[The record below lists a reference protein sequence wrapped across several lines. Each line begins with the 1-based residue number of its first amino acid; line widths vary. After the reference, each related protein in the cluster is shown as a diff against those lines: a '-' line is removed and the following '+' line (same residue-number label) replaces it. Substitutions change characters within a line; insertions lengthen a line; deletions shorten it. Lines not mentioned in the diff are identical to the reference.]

1 MAMNTARSTTT
12 AEITWEDLLR
22 VLVERP
28 DWLERVRQV
37 VLTRELLSLPEAVQ
51 ELVEA
56 HRRGEERLTRVEAAI
71 QGLAE
76 AQWQSE
82 ERLARLEATVQ
93 ELVEVQR
100 RHEERLASVEERLAS
115 VEERLARLEA
125 TVQELVEVQRRHEE
139 RLASV
144 EERLARLEA
153 TVQELVEV
161 QRRHEERLASVEERL
176 ARLEATVQEL
186 VGALKEVSSQVHELA
201 QAVFRLTE
209 TVSRLEGTVGDIKG
223 RLLEMAYRDRPYAYF
238 GRLLRSIRVV
248 PFTEIEDLLERS
260 LSREEVDDLFQL
272 DLLLRGRLKDHP
284 ERPEV
289 WLAVEVSSVVD
300 KWDVE
305 RARERA
311 ALLRKAGLRVVP
323 VAAGLQALAEAA
335 HKAEI
340 EGVTLVTDGSI
351 TCWEQALRFA
361 LAE

>member
-1 MAMNTARSTTT
+1 MMPDTAKSTVT

-22 VLVERP
+22 VLEERP
-28 DWLERVRQV
+28 EWLERVRQV
-37 VLTRELLSLPEAVQ
+37 VLTRELLSLPEAIR

-82 ERLARLEATVQ
+82 ERLVRLEATIQ

-100 RHEERLASVEERLAS
+100 RHEERLAG
-115 VEERLARLEA
+115 LEA
-125 TVQELVEVQRRHEE
+125 TVQELVEAHRRGEE
-139 RLASV
+139 RL
-144 EERLARLEA
+144 
-153 TVQELVEV
+153 T
-161 QRRHEERLASVEERL
+161 
-176 ARLEATVQEL
+176 RLEATVQEL
-186 VGALKEVSSQVHELA
+186 VGALKEVSAQVHELA
-201 QAVFRLTE
+201 QAVFRLTQ

-223 RLLEMAYRDRPYAYF
+223 RLLEMAYRDKPYAYF

-248 PFTEIEDLLERS
+248 PFTEIEDLLEKS

-272 DLLLRGRLKDHP
+272 DLLLRGRLRDHP

-335 HKAEI
+335 HKAEV

-351 TCWEQALRFA
+351 ACWEQALRSA
-361 LAE
+361 LV

>member
-1 MAMNTARSTTT
+1 MTQTTDDGRQTTDDGRQNTDDIPLADAEGMMMPDTAKSTVT

-22 VLVERP
+22 VLEERP
-28 DWLERVRQV
+28 EWLERVRQV
-37 VLTRELLSLPEAVQ
+37 VLTRELLSLPEAIR

-82 ERLARLEATVQ
+82 ERLVRLEATIQ
-93 ELVEVQR
+93 ELVEAHR
-100 RHEERLASVEERLAS
+100 RG
-115 VEERLARLEA
+115 EERLARLEA
-125 TVQELVEVQRRHEE
+125 TVQELVEVQRQHEE

-144 EERLARLEA
+144 EERLASAED
-153 TVQELVEV
+153 
-161 QRRHEERLASVEERL
+161 RL

-186 VGALKEVSSQVHELA
+186 VGALKEVSAQVHELA
-201 QAVFRLTE
+201 QAVFRLTQ

-223 RLLEMAYRDRPYAYF
+223 RLLEMAYRDKPYAYF

-248 PFTEIEDLLERS
+248 PFTEIEDLLEKS

-272 DLLLRGRLKDHP
+272 DLLLRGRLRDHP

-335 HKAEI
+335 HKAEV

-351 TCWEQALRFA
+351 ACWEQALRSA
-361 LAE
+361 LV

>member
-1 MAMNTARSTTT
+1 MMPDTAKSTVT

-22 VLVERP
+22 VLEERP
-28 DWLERVRQV
+28 EWLERVRQV
-37 VLTRELLSLPEAVQ
+37 VLTRELLSLPEAIR

-82 ERLARLEATVQ
+82 DRLARLEATIQ
-93 ELVEVQR
+93 ELVEAHR
-100 RHEERLASVEERLAS
+100 RGEERL
-115 VEERLARLEA
+115 
-125 TVQELVEVQRRHEE
+125 T
-139 RLASV
+139 
-144 EERLARLEA
+144 
-153 TVQELVEV
+153 
-161 QRRHEERLASVEERL
+161 
-176 ARLEATVQEL
+176 RLEATVQEL
-186 VGALKEVSSQVHELA
+186 VGALKEVSAQVHELA
-201 QAVFRLTE
+201 QAVFRLTQ

-223 RLLEMAYRDRPYAYF
+223 RLLEMAYRDKPYAYF

-248 PFTEIEDLLERS
+248 PFTEIEDLLEKS

-272 DLLLRGRLKDHP
+272 DLLLRGRLRDHP

-335 HKAEI
+335 HKAEV

-351 TCWEQALRFA
+351 ACWEQALRSA
-361 LAE
+361 LV

>member
-1 MAMNTARSTTT
+1 
-12 AEITWEDLLR
+12 
-22 VLVERP
+22 VEAHRRGEER
-28 DWLERVRQV
+28 LEA
-37 VLTRELLSLPEAVQ
+37 TVQ

-56 HRRGEERLTRVEAAI
+56 HRRGEERLARLEATVQELVEAAATR
-71 QGLAE
+71 GAVASRTAWPAWKPPSGNWWRFSGDTRSGWPRWRTAWPAWKPPSGNWWRPSGDTRSGWPRWRTAWPAWKPPSRNWWRRTGDTRRGE
-76 AQWQSE
+76 D
-82 ERLARLEATVQ
+82 RLARLEATVQ

-100 RHEERLASVEERLAS
+100 QHEERLASVEERLAS
-115 VEERLARLEA
+115 AED
-125 TVQELVEVQRRHEE
+125 
-139 RLASV
+139 
-144 EERLARLEA
+144 
-153 TVQELVEV
+153 
-161 QRRHEERLASVEERL
+161 RL

-186 VGALKEVSSQVHELA
+186 VGALKEVSAQVHELA
-201 QAVFRLTE
+201 QAVFRLTQ

-223 RLLEMAYRDRPYAYF
+223 RLLEMAYRDKPYAYF

-248 PFTEIEDLLERS
+248 PFTEIEDLLEKS

-272 DLLLRGRLKDHP
+272 DLLLRGRLRDHP

-335 HKAEI
+335 HKAEV

-351 TCWEQALRFA
+351 ACWEQALRSA
-361 LAE
+361 LV

>member
-1 MAMNTARSTTT
+1 MNTARSTTT

-22 VLVERP
+22 VLEERP
-28 DWLERVRQV
+28 EWLERVRQV

-51 ELVEA
+51 ELAEA

-100 RHEERLASVEERLAS
+100 RHEERLASV
-115 VEERLARLEA
+115 
-125 TVQELVEVQRRHEE
+125 
-139 RLASV
+139 
-144 EERLARLEA
+144 
-153 TVQELVEV
+153 
-161 QRRHEERLASVEERL
+161 EERLASVEERL

>member
-1 MAMNTARSTTT
+1 MRSEENVAT
-12 AEITWEDLLR
+12 AEITWEELIQL
-22 VLVERP
+22 LVERP

-37 VLTRELLSLPEAVQ
+37 VLTRELLALPETVQ
-51 ELVEA
+51 EL
-56 HRRGEERLTRVEAAI
+56 
-71 QGLAE
+71 AE
-76 AQWQSE
+76 LQRQTALQ
-82 ERLARLEATVQ
+82 VQ

-100 RHEERLASVEERLAS
+100 RHEERLASVEDRLASVEDRLARLEAAVQELVEAQRRHEERLAS
-115 VEERLARLEA
+115 VEERLASVEDRLASAEDRLARLEA
-125 TVQELVEVQRRHEE
+125 AVQELVEVQRRHEE

-144 EERLARLEA
+144 ED
-153 TVQELVEV
+153 
-161 QRRHEERLASVEERL
+161 RLASVEDRLASAEDRL

-186 VGALKEVSSQVHELA
+186 VGALKEISYQVHELA

-223 RLLEMAYRDRPYAYF
+223 RLLEMAYRDKPYAYF

-248 PFTEIEDLLERS
+248 PFTEIEDSLERS
-260 LSREEVDDLFQL
+260 LSRDDVDDLLQL
-272 DLLLRGRLKDHP
+272 DLLLRGRLRDHP

-311 ALLRKAGLRVVP
+311 ALLRKAGFRAVP
-323 VAAGLQALAEAA
+323 VAAGLQCLAEAA

-340 EGVTLVTDGSI
+340 EGVALVTDGSI
-351 TCWEQALRFA
+351 AHWEQALRST
-361 LAE
+361 LD

>member
-1 MAMNTARSTTT
+1 MAPDTARSTTT

-22 VLVERP
+22 VLEERP
-28 DWLERVRQV
+28 EWLERVRQV
-37 VLTRELLSLPEAVQ
+37 VLTRELLSLPEAIQ
-51 ELVEA
+51 ELVETQ
-56 HRRGEERLTRVEAAI
+56 RETTRQI
-71 QGLAE
+71 
-76 AQWQSE
+76 
-82 ERLARLEATVQ
+82 Q
-93 ELVEVQR
+93 ELRQAL
-100 RHEERLASVEERLAS
+100 EEISR
-115 VEERLARLEA
+115 
-125 TVQELVEVQRRHEE
+125 
-139 RLASV
+139 
-144 EERLARLEA
+144 
-153 TVQELVEV
+153 
-161 QRRHEERLASVEERL
+161 
-176 ARLEATVQEL
+176 
-186 VGALKEVSSQVHELA
+186 QVHELA

-248 PFTEIEDLLERS
+248 PFTEVEDLLEKS
-260 LSREEVDDLFQL
+260 LSQEDVDDLLQL
-272 DLLLRGRLKDHP
+272 DLLLRGRLRDHP

-311 ALLRKAGLRVVP
+311 ALLRKAGLRAVP

-351 TCWEQALRFA
+351 AYWEQALRSVRV
-361 LAE
+361 

>member
-1 MAMNTARSTTT
+1 MAPDTAKSTTT

-22 VLVERP
+22 VLEERP
-28 DWLERVRQV
+28 EWLERVRQV
-37 VLTRELLSLPEAVQ
+37 VLTRELLSLPEAIH

-100 RHEERLASVEERLAS
+100 RHEERLASVEERL
-115 VEERLARLEA
+115 
-125 TVQELVEVQRRHEE
+125 T
-139 RLASV
+139 
-144 EERLARLEA
+144 
-153 TVQELVEV
+153 
-161 QRRHEERLASVEERL
+161 
-176 ARLEATVQEL
+176 RLEATVQEL

-223 RLLEMAYRDRPYAYF
+223 RLLEMAYREKPYAYF

-272 DLLLRGRLKDHP
+272 DLLLRGRLRDHP

-311 ALLRKAGLRVVP
+311 ALLRKAGLQVVP

-335 HKAEI
+335 RKAEI

-351 TCWEQALRFA
+351 ACWDQALRSA
-361 LAE
+361 LA